1 MKSRIFSFSSLL
13 MLISVI
19 IVFIVTL
26 LVTEPFLLYY
36 NQQIGFSVG
45 FEYFKGFLSY
55 PGGVSNYL
63 ADFISQFFKFNT
75 VGSLLIVLVATIQ
88 GLIAVYL
95 FNKIAGK
102 TKFSYAAFALILVTG
117 VVLLSDYRYPYYATV
132 RLLMAFVFTWAFCFI
147 NNKFSKYIYY
157 IWPVLAVLLFYVAS
171 GSATLVFGISSA
183 LLLAGTGK
191 DKKALVAL
199 PVFIFISI
207 LIPLISY
214 KFVFP
219 TTLTNLFRLTEVKPP
234 EMLAYS
240 IFYLLFAYYI
250 LLPVILLA
258 ANFSEKFNVG
268 GRQASTKLS
277 AKKKVKRNLTGRI
290 PFAEIARF
298 LVIGALGY
306 FLFWKSFDPFKK
318 KLVYLDYYAQHENWD
333 EILKVAETV
342 KVYDFRVNYH
352 VNRAYANL
360 GILPEQLFNYPQL
373 LGSNGIFLDTSSR
386 NGSFTMPISDLYFD
400 LGFMSESL
408 RWAFE
413 AQTLLPNSPRI
424 LERIIEIYVINERY
438 ELAAKFLNVLEKN
451 MLYGDWVKKY
461 KDFITNPETTK
472 NDQKIVEKRK
482 FTPRKEVVNL
492 DPLDNLKLLVDTNH
506 NNRLAYDY
514 LLAVCILDGYSDEF
528 LKYVSHYSYY
538 GIKTL
543 PNSWGET
550 LSFLIVKNKS
560 VPGFVTNETV
570 SAECIN
576 RMKAFNEEMKKY
588 GNNTEQ
594 AKIATRQ
601 AFENSYWY
609 YLLFLNPKV
618 TNALNN
624 KSLIK

>member
-1 MKSRIFSFSSLL
+1 MKARIFSFSGLL
-13 MLISVI
+13 MSISVI
-19 IVFIVTL
+19 IVFWVTL
-26 LVTEPFLLYY
+26 IVTEPFLLYY

-75 VGSLLIVLVATIQ
+75 IGSLLIVTISAIQ
-88 GLIAVYL
+88 GLMAVFL
-95 FNKIAGK
+95 VNKITGK
-102 TKFSYAAFALILVTG
+102 NRFSFLVFALILVTG
-117 VVLLSDYRYPYYATV
+117 FVLLSDYRYPYYATV
-132 RLLMAFVFTWAFCFI
+132 RLLMVFFFVLAFWFFK
-147 NNKFSKYIYY
+147 NKFPKYTYY
-157 IWPVLAVLLFYVAS
+157 IWPVLAVLLFYIAS
-171 GSATLVFGISSA
+171 GAASLVFGVSSA
-183 LLLAGTGK
+183 LLIAGTAK
-191 DKKALVAL
+191 DKKAWFAL
-199 PVFIFISI
+199 PVLVVISI

-219 TTLTNLFRLTEVKPP
+219 TTLKNLFRLTEIKPP

-240 IFYLLFAYYI
+240 VFYLLFAYYA
-250 LLPVILLA
+250 LLPVLLLA
-258 ANFSEKFNVG
+258 ANFFRKFSIG
-268 GRQASTKLS
+268 GQLEPTKLS
-277 AKKKVKRNLTGRI
+277 EKKKAKITLVKRI
-290 PFAEIARF
+290 PFAEIAQF
-298 LVIGALGY
+298 LLIGVLGY

-318 KLVYLDYYAQHENWD
+318 KLVYLDYYAQQENWD

-342 KVYDFRVNYH
+342 QVYDFRVNYH
-352 VNRAYANL
+352 VVRAYANL
-360 GILPEQLFNYPQL
+360 GILPDKLFNYPQL

-424 LERIIEIYVINERY
+424 LKRIIEIYVINEKY
-438 ELAAKFLNVLEKN
+438 DLAAKFLNVLEKN
-451 MLYGDWVKKY
+451 LLYRDWAKKY
-461 KDFITNPETTK
+461 RDFVTNPETTNK
-472 NDQKIVEKRK
+472 DQKIAEKRK
-482 FTPRKEVVNL
+482 FTPRKEAVNL
-492 DPLDNLKLLVDTNH
+492 DPLSNLKLLVDTNH

-514 LLAVCILDGYSDEF
+514 LLTVCILDGYPNEF
-528 LKYVSHYSYY
+528 LNYVSHYSYY

-543 PNSWGET
+543 PKSWEEM

-560 VPGFVTNETV
+560 VPAFVTNETV

-576 RMKAFNEEMKKY
+576 RLKAFNAEMKKY
-588 GNNTEQ
+588 GNNMEQ
-594 AKIATRQ
+594 AKIATRKD
-601 AFENSYWY
+601 FENSYWY

-618 TNALNN
+618 TNAFNN

>member
-1 MKSRIFSFSSLL
+1 
-13 MLISVI
+13 MLVYSV
-19 IVFIVTL
+19 
-26 LVTEPFLLYY
+26 
-36 NQQIGFSVG
+36 
-45 FEYFKGFLSY
+45 
-55 PGGVSNYL
+55 
-63 ADFISQFFKFNT
+63 
-75 VGSLLIVLVATIQ
+75 
-88 GLIAVYL
+88 
-95 FNKIAGK
+95 
-102 TKFSYAAFALILVTG
+102 
-117 VVLLSDYRYPYYATV
+117 
-132 RLLMAFVFTWAFCFI
+132 
-147 NNKFSKYIYY
+147 
-157 IWPVLAVLLFYVAS
+157 
-171 GSATLVFGISSA
+171 
-183 LLLAGTGK
+183 
-191 DKKALVAL
+191 
-199 PVFIFISI
+199 
-207 LIPLISY
+207 
-214 KFVFP
+214 
-219 TTLTNLFRLTEVKPP
+219 
-234 EMLAYS
+234 
-240 IFYLLFAYYI
+240 FYLLFAYYI

-258 ANFSEKFNVG
+258 ANLFRKFSVG
-268 GRQASTKLS
+268 GHLES
-277 AKKKVKRNLTGRI
+277 AKSSGKKKVKRTLTGRI

-318 KLVYLDYYAQHENWD
+318 KLVYLDYYAQQENWD

-352 VNRAYANL
+352 VVRAYANL
-360 GILPEQLFNYPQL
+360 GILPERLFNYPQL
-373 LGSNGIFLDTSSR
+373 LGSNGFFLDTSSR

-424 LERIIEIYVINERY
+424 LKRIIEIYVINEKY
-438 ELAAKFLNVLEKN
+438 DLAAKFLNILEKN
-451 MLYGDWVKKY
+451 ILYRDWAKKY
-461 KDFITNPETTK
+461 RDFVTNPETTK

-482 FTPRKEVVNL
+482 FSPRKEVVNL
-492 DPLDNLKLLVDTNH
+492 DPLSNLKLLVDTNH

-588 GNNTEQ
+588 GNNMEQ

-609 YLLFLNPKV
+609 YLLFLSPKV